1 MKLKRI
7 IERNWY
13 TAEGAAYN
21 GAVWYKRLF
30 GRFVAYRP
38 TLLTLTV
45 DPSKHKSP
53 HAAWLWGK
61 SVLRKTLYDLQ
72 QALGRDIRYF
82 WKLEV
87 QGNGFPHWHIVLD
100 TRIQRH
106 EFERALRAIASRW
119 LAGSSIQGID
129 FKRIRKGSINYLL
142 KYVAKDGEWPEWML
156 DRCRIRIVGASVGF
170 WDDGE
175 KAEGKNG
182 GKGDLNPEPFDPKPA
197 KPKRPKLTYR
207 ERLALFGRLVC
218 LLTACAGC
226 GDYYFYL
233 DRPWVDEI
241 GKGGRARYGQISGTL
256 WELTECEPTLISEVA
271 YKTGL
276 SWQTVLDGNPF

>member
-21 GAVWYKRLF
+21 GSALYKRLS
-30 GRFVAYRP
+30 GRFVSYRP

-45 DPSKHKSP
+45 DPSKHESP

-72 QALGRDIRYF
+72 KALGRDIRYF

-87 QGNGFPHWHIVLD
+87 QGNGYPHWHIVLD
-100 TRIQRH
+100 TRIARH
-106 EFERALRAIASRW
+106 EFDAALRALASRW
-119 LAGSSIQGID
+119 LAGSSMQGID
-129 FKRIRKGSINYLL
+129 VKRIQKGSVKYLL
-142 KYVAKDGEWPEWML
+142 KYVSKDGGWPEWML
-156 DRCRIRIVGASVGF
+156 DRCRIRIVGASLGF

-175 KAEGKNG
+175 NCREKKRDSG
-182 GKGDLNPEPFDPKPA
+182 GMAGDGEPKPA
-197 KPKRPKLTYR
+197 KPERPKRTYR
-207 ERLALFGRLVC
+207 EMLELVGRLVC
-218 LLTACAGC
+218 LLSAVAGI
-226 GDYYFYL
+226 GNYYFYL
-233 DRPWVDEI
+233 DRPWVEEI

-256 WELTECEPTLISEVA
+256 WDVTECEPTLISEVA
-271 YKTGL
+271 YKSGL
-276 SWQTVLDGNPF
+276 SVTTVLDGNPF